1 MAPMY
6 HDSHR
11 LDAVAGKSVFD
22 YADSLK
28 VRVPTSCGRT
38 GECHE
43 CIVEIKRGMP
53 ALNSPTPSEGFDT
66 FEDAGAALVRATD
79 MSEAE
84 TLESDN
90 SIARLS
96 VHENVTSIWIAD
108 ALEARPELLIRG
120 EKHGPRPAGRCKPEK
135 LLNPA
140 GP

>member
-6 HDSHR
+6 HDTHR

-53 ALNSPTPSEGFDT
+53 ALNQPTPSEGFLRDPYRLACQT
-66 FEDAGAALVRATD
+66 AIVDPDADIEFFRAAAPTQD
-79 MSEAE
+79 
-84 TLESDN
+84 SD
-90 SIARLS
+90 A
-96 VHENVTSIWIAD
+96 
-108 ALEARPELLIRG
+108 
-120 EKHGPRPAGRCKPEK
+120 
-135 LLNPA
+135 
-140 GP
+140 